1 MSRASLADL
10 ILFARDSRARRMG
23 SALGRRSV
31 AVSIPV
37 LFAFASSA
45 QAQPTPAVCD
55 RTAEVRDL
63 LVVAAP
69 ESACADVTAAHLA
82 ALDKFDL
89 SMSSITSLAAGD
101 FNGLTAVEH
110 LDLSGN
116 SLQQLPAGIF
126 DELTLLAALSLSNN
140 QLQSLPPGVFDNNP
154 MLVNL
159 DLAFNQLSSFP
170 DNIFAPLTA
179 LPPMS
184 GLVLSDNP
192 GSSSAAFD
200 PRASAGPDQR
210 VRGGRR

>member
-10 ILFARDSRARRMG
+10 ILFARDSRALSCARRMG

-63 LVVAAP
+63 LVDEV

-101 FNGLTAVEH
+101 FNGLTAVED

-116 SLQQLPAGIF
+116 
-126 DELTLLAALSLSNN
+126 
-140 QLQSLPPGVFDNNP
+140 
-154 MLVNL
+154 
-159 DLAFNQLSSFP
+159 
-170 DNIFAPLTA
+170 
-179 LPPMS
+179 
-184 GLVLSDNP
+184 
-192 GSSSAAFD
+192 
-200 PRASAGPDQR
+200 
-210 VRGGRR
+210 